1 MSGKKQDKNKRAAE
15 LRKQINKLKSQAPSA
30 GDGGPEMKPG
40 ESPKDYIER
49 RVREGGFK
57 KATEEPE

>member
-1 MSGKKQDKNKRAAE
+1 
-15 LRKQINKLKSQAPSA
+15 LKSQAASA
-30 GDGGPEMKPG
+30 EDGGPEMKPG
-40 ESPKDYIER
+40 ESPKEYIER